1 VILSG
6 MDFHLPQALNR
17 VVTIK
22 TRCVVV
28 VLSVMDL
35 HLHQALNR
43 VVTKK
48 NKGRVCGFV
57 CIGSPPSAVTNQSG
71 YDKTMYVVGV
81 LSTLDLHLLQALNRV
96 FTIKTRYV
104 VFIKELIAYSINHLL
119 RQKNNCQIIVIWLK
133 AYAIFSICCFTNIVA
148 SV

>member
-1 VILSG
+1 VDKTATTYIVLSYPLWLVIEEGGDPMQTKPLSQVL
-6 MDFHLPQALNR
+6 DR

-48 NKGRVCGFV
+48 NKVHVCGFV
-57 CIGSPPSAVTNQSG
+57 CIGSPPGRWRSNV
-71 YDKTMYVVGV
+71 DKT
-81 LSTLDLHLLQALNRV
+81 STTYHAH
-96 FTIKTRYV
+96 FRYMH
-104 VFIKELIAYSINHLL
+104 KSND
-119 RQKNNCQIIVIWLK
+119 IW
-133 AYAIFSICCFTNIVA
+133 
-148 SV
+148 

>member
-1 VILSG
+1 MQCTSLVKMDHHLPQALNRVVTIKTRYIVVILSG
-6 MDFHLPQALNR
+6 MDFHLSQVLNR

-43 VVTKK
+43 VFTKK
-48 NKGRVCGFV
+48 NKVHVCGFV
-57 CIGSPPSAVTNQSG
+57 CIGSPP
-71 YDKTMYVVGV
+71 
-81 LSTLDLHLLQALNRV
+81 
-96 FTIKTRYV
+96 FTY
-104 VFIKELIAYSINHLL
+104 
-119 RQKNNCQIIVIWLK
+119 
-133 AYAIFSICCFTNIVA
+133 IVA